1 MDDVLLVQTVLDL
14 TSLSLADSLAQIGS
28 HSAGLGVGHQATG
41 AQNLTQTANAAHH
54 IGGSH
59 DDVKI
64 HEAAG
69 DLCDQLVIANDIS
82 ASSLGSSSCGAL
94 SNSADA
100 DGLAGAVGQ
109 NDSAADLLVSVTAI
123 NAQTDVQLDSLVE
136 LGGSGLASQLQS
148 LVHIVCLS
156 RIDQLCSVDIVLA
169 MFHCISSCV
178 VMRAVLCPP
187 TVYVSALDG
196 DTHGTAGAANH
207 AACSFQRSSV
217 QVGHLGLGD
226 LFHLSGGQ
234 SSDLFLVGL
243 AGSGVDASGLLD
255 QNSCRRSLGDEAE
268 GAVSVHGDDDGDHIT
283 HLVLGTLVELLGERH
298 DVDALLTQSR
308 ANRGSRS
315 RLAGLDL
322 QLNVASNFLC
332 HDKCTSKN
340 LW

>member
-1 MDDVLLVQTVLDL
+1 MKLFYKPGACSLASHITLRESGIDFTLDGVDLAKKRLENGDDYFAVNPKGQVPALMLDDGTLLTEGVAIMQY
-14 TSLSLADSLAQIGS
+14 LADS
-28 HSAGLGVGHQATG
+28 VP
-41 AQNLTQTANAAHH
+41 
-54 IGGSH
+54 
-59 DDVKI
+59 D
-64 HEAAG
+64 
-69 DLCDQLVIANDIS
+69 
-82 ASSLGSSSCGAL
+82 
-94 SNSADA
+94 
-100 DGLAGAVGQ
+100 
-109 NDSAADLLVSVTAI
+109 
-123 NAQTDVQLDSLVE
+123 VE
-136 LGGSGLASQLQS
+136 LGRSGLASQLQS
-148 LVHIVCLS
+148 LVHIICLS

-234 SSDLFLVGL
+234 RSDLFLVGL
-243 AGSGVDASGLLD
+243 AGSGVDASCLLD
-255 QNSCRRSLGDEAE
+255 QNGCRRSLGDEAE
-268 GAVSVHGDDDGDHIT
+268 GAVSIHSDDDGDHIT
-283 HLVLGTLVELLGERH
+283 HLVLGTLVELLGECH
-298 DVDALLTQSR
+298 DVDTLLTQSR

-315 RLAGLDL
+315 CLAGLDL

-332 HDKCTSKN
+332 HNKCTSKN